1 MPNMIKLKA
10 AALAAVIGFGCAW
23 GVSAQAQSVDMN
35 AFYGRFEG
43 MGVAEDAE
51 SIYFETTVRE
61 LAVEIRPNGNGFQI
75 YWSTQFRK
83 GGDPNAP
90 KQKLREATIDFVP
103 TAQPGIFASADR
115 DPFGKPMWWAALRD
129 QTLHTYMMQIDNQ
142 GRWIIQK
149 YARTLTGVGM
159 ELMFERYRDGEDV
172 RTVKGRL
179 NRVTY

>member
-1 MPNMIKLKA
+1 MIKAKA
-10 AALAAVIGFGCAW
+10 AVMATALSIACVVSAA
-23 GVSAQAQSVDMN
+23 AQAQSVDFN
-35 AFYGRFEG
+35 AFFGRFEG

-61 LAVEIRPNGNGFQI
+61 LAVEIRPAGNGFQI
-75 YWSTQFRK
+75 YWSTKFNK

-90 KQKLREATIDFVP
+90 TRKEREATINFMP
-103 TAQPGIFASADR
+103 SGTPGIFSSAER
-115 DPFGKPMWWAALRD
+115 DPLGKPLWWAALRD
-129 QTLHTYMMQIDNQ
+129 QTLYTYMMQIDGQ

-149 YARTLTGVGM
+149 YARTLTGAGM

-179 NRVTY
+179 NRVSY

>member
-1 MPNMIKLKA
+1 MIRLKSA
-10 AALAAVIGFGCAW
+10 VLATLFVLAFGPGA
-23 GVSAQAQSVDMN
+23 GAHAQSVDMN

-61 LAVEIRPNGNGFQI
+61 LAVEIRPNGNGFQV
-75 YWSTQFRK
+75 YWSTKFKK

-90 KQKLREATIDFVP
+90 KAKEREATIDFLP
-103 TAQPGIFASADR
+103 TPQPGIFASADR
-115 DPFGKPMWWAALRD
+115 DPFGKPMWWAALRG
-129 QTLHTYMMQIDNQ
+129 QTLHTYMMQIDAE

-149 YARTLTGVGM
+149 YARTLTGTGM

-172 RTVKGRL
+172 RSVKGRL

>member
-1 MPNMIKLKA
+1 MTRLKSA
-10 AALAAVIGFGCAW
+10 VLAMFFGFAFLGGA
-23 GVSAQAQSVDMN
+23 GAQAQSVDMN

-61 LAVEIRPNGNGFQI
+61 LAVEIRPNGNGFDV
-75 YWSTQFRK
+75 YWSTKFRK

-90 KQKLREATIDFVP
+90 KSKQRSATISFMP
-103 TAQPGIFASADR
+103 TDQPGIYASTSR

-129 QTLHTYMMQIDNQ
+129 QTLHTYMMQIDPQ

-149 YARTLTGVGM
+149 YARTLTGTGM
-159 ELMFERYRDGEDV
+159 ELTFERYRDGEDV
-172 RTVKGRL
+172 RSVKGRL
-179 NRVTY
+179 NRVTF